1 MPKGIRTG
9 STHHVERRLE
19 RAVIM
24 VVMVPVGL
32 VVALTDESAH
42 PRHNRGGDN
51 SLCSNRS
58 ALHLPNANYGGGWQ
72 QKHNTSRRYV
82 PPARALAPAGF
93 CPLDTLCFELRN
105 QHSIRPSPNCEF
117 CMGRATGRNSPAI

>member
-1 MPKGIRTG
+1 MPGGIRTG

-19 RAVIM
+19 RAVIR

-32 VVALTDESAH
+32 IVTLADESAH

-58 ALHLPNANYGGGWQ
+58 ALHLLDAIYGGRRQ

-82 PPARALAPAGF
+82 TSA
-93 CPLDTLCFELRN
+93 
-105 QHSIRPSPNCEF
+105 
-117 CMGRATGRNSPAI
+117 